1 MTQLKSMSMMLCDG
15 KDGRFM
21 HRYFKIHIQCSPLN
35 PMTDIRCEWL
45 RFRKHSLL
53 EWLDTPMEFRADLE
67 RNAI

>member
-1 MTQLKSMSMMLCDG
+1 
-15 KDGRFM
+15 M